1 MIAKRQYVGCMAL
14 LALGLLLFISCTAV
28 PASASQDGP
37 ATVELKSLVATNPE
51 LKRLL
56 IASIEKA
63 KQINPD
69 RLTNPAQTLDQFFEF
84 VAWTERAVPSKLLR
98 AKPDATLYQRMDQS
112 LCYLFFIVDQPLSE
126 LEGRGSFNNSVQYV
140 EPYSSWMRT
149 FVQSWGAFLDT
160 PESWNQEYLKM
171 AQADSSFGLNHG
183 WYEDPSHWKTFNQF
197 FARKLKSPDQR
208 PIDSPTDQSIVVSPV
223 DAIPEAVWD
232 IDSTSRAVDRTGIA
246 VKTSTVQSVEQLIGE
261 QSRFKS
267 AFADGTLTHLFL
279 DANDYHHYH
288 FPLGGVVKEVAVIP
302 GREMEGGQVTWDPVR
317 KRYAFDPSSIGWQ
330 SLETR
335 GCVIL
340 ETEEYG
346 LVALLPIGMTPISSV
361 TFDPAVKPGTR
372 VRKGDML
379 GLFLFG
385 GSDFVIVFQSGYNF
399 TLESRHDDKQSYS
412 HVLVGARLG
421 RLQRFSG
428 GRKGTSSQ

>member
-1 MIAKRQYVGCMAL
+1 M
-14 LALGLLLFISCTAV
+14 
-28 PASASQDGP
+28 PASPDGP
-37 ATVELKSLVATNPE
+37 ATVELKRLVASNPE

-56 IASIEKA
+56 IASIEQSKR
-63 KQINPD
+63 INPD
-69 RLTNPAQTLDQFFEF
+69 RLTNPAQTLDEFFEF

-112 LCYLFFIVDQPLSE
+112 LCYFFFIVDQPLSE
-126 LEGRGSFNNSVQYV
+126 LEGRGYFNNSVQYV

-160 PESWNQEYLKM
+160 PESWNQEYLGM
-171 AQADSSFGLNHG
+171 AQADSSFGLDRG

-223 DAIPEAVWD
+223 DAIPEGVWA

-246 VKTSTVQSVEQLIGE
+246 VKSSTVQSVEQLIGE

-302 GREMEGGQVTWDPVR
+302 GREMEGGKVTWDPVR

-361 TFDPAVKPGTR
+361 TFDPAVKAGTR
-372 VRKGDML
+372 VRKGDMM

-385 GSDFVIVFQSGYNF
+385 GSDFVMVFQSGYNF
-399 TLESRHDDKQSYS
+399 TLDSPHDDKQSYS
-412 HVLVGARLG
+412 HVLVGTRLG

-428 GRKGTSSQ
+428 ARKGTSSQ

>member
-1 MIAKRQYVGCMAL
+1 MATLVLGPL
-14 LALGLLLFISCTAV
+14 LCACCAAGEM
-28 PASASQDGP
+28 PASPDGP
-37 ATVELKSLVATNPE
+37 ATVELKRLVASNPE

-56 IASIEKA
+56 IASIEQSKR
-63 KQINPD
+63 INPD
-69 RLTNPAQTLDQFFEF
+69 RLTNPAQTLDEFFEF

-112 LCYLFFIVDQPLSE
+112 LCYFFFIVDQPLSE
-126 LEGRGSFNNSVQYV
+126 LEGRGYFNNSVQYV

-160 PESWNQEYLKM
+160 PESWNQEYLGM
-171 AQADSSFGLNHG
+171 AQADSSFGLDRG

-223 DAIPEAVWD
+223 DAIPEGVWA

-246 VKTSTVQSVEQLIGE
+246 VKSSTVQSVEQLIGE

-302 GREMEGGQVTWDPVR
+302 GREMEGGKVTWDPVR

-361 TFDPAVKPGTR
+361 TFDPAVKAGTR
-372 VRKGDML
+372 VRKGDMM

-385 GSDFVIVFQSGYNF
+385 GSDFVMVFQSGYNF
-399 TLESRHDDKQSYS
+399 TLDSPHDDKQSYS
-412 HVLVGARLG
+412 HVLVGTRLG

-428 GRKGTSSQ
+428 ARKGTSSQ